1 MKRAIGSILLIMA
14 FTLVLATYGL
24 SWGSATHA
32 FIAKRIGRLS
42 IFFNSQEMYGLMA
55 PDLFNYDFNLA
66 YDPILTVFTHGVP
79 GNEGFMAVWEKAS
92 WRDYQKSLAFGFV
105 AHNDVWGADYTAHHQ
120 ALAISVPAD
129 FPSIPG
135 VDPGYVIIKA
145 LALNSDPTMNGYF
158 EALGLSNSDP
168 DQFRLRLE
176 MCHNLVE
183 TAGDLIIRRVD
194 PGIGEKII
202 SASVLRGRSFPE
214 LLIKALD
221 NPDYNQ
227 IIRQN
232 EAQFRRLMIQYGAIL
247 AQPEVR
253 AFEGLAEQMAELG
266 VAFIKQFTGQEIPL
280 ERALEISKYGI
291 KKSLQLCAPDY
302 MNEIRKTIENLR
314 VELRNHNIH
323 Y

>member
-1 MKRAIGSILLIMA
+1 MKRAIGSILLILA
-14 FTLVLATYGL
+14 FTLLLTAYGF

-32 FIAKRIGRLS
+32 FIAKKIGRLS
-42 IFFNSQEMYGLMA
+42 MFFNSQEIYGLMA
-55 PDLFNYDFNLA
+55 PDLFNYNFELA
-66 YDPILTVFTHGVP
+66 NDPILIAFTHGVP
-79 GNEGFMAVWEKAS
+79 GNEGFMAVWEKAQ

-120 ALAISVPAD
+120 ALTLSAPAD
-129 FPSIPG
+129 FPQGI
-135 VDPGYVIIKA
+135 DPGYVIIKA
-145 LALNSDPTMNGYF
+145 LALNSDPTMNSYF

-168 DQFRLRLE
+168 QQFGLRLE

-202 SASVLRGRSFPE
+202 SAAVLRSRSFPE
-214 LLIKALD
+214 LLIKALN

-247 AQPEVR
+247 AQPEAR

-266 VAFIKQFTGQEIPL
+266 VAFIKQFAGIDIPL
-280 ERALEISKYGI
+280 DQALEISKYGI
-291 KKSLQLCAPDY
+291 KKSIELCAPDY
-302 MNEIRKTIENLR
+302 LNEIRKTIGYLR
-314 VELRNHNIH
+314 VELQNHNVH